1 MHWNCHIKLQRS
13 QKSNDI
19 KFTFFCRRG
28 CVGFVSQEGSEEKE
42 EVGLVRDALG
52 NARTALSFIL
62 LITPAWVASTKILH
76 CWHSFPPVPGLNA
89 IGFNY
94 LSKGGKFYRLRA
106 IPWGILHL
114 FVTFSFTLDRC
125 LRLYLTKWTNHSLL
139 EPGQWGEPFEA
150 VKIISGG
157 GGSGGWVRSDARLL
171 VVPVMGGHKSASC
184 NGQHLGG
191 RQCTKIFL
199 SYHSHLKIIIQTVHA
214 RKIFALCNQQ
224 DLQNI
229 PYHASSNCRDG
240 GVVRCMCFLY
250 FSLLAPTMLPPHWP
264 PSEIKSKDTTKTQK
278 IPSSHSIYLENLNVV
293 QDCQYLKTS
302 IYSIKKFL
310 INFKTVGFHLLTPGA
325 SGAVA

>member
-1 MHWNCHIKLQRS
+1 MTHLRYTAECSDCITNCINSMHWNCHIKLQKS
-13 QKSNDI
+13 PSNDI

-28 CVGFVSQEGSEEKE
+28 CVEFVSQEGSEEKE

-240 GVVRCMCFLY
+240 GVARCMCFFCTFPCSDQQGFQVKPRY
-250 FSLLAPTMLPPHWP
+250 HKHTKNTCFSFNL
-264 PSEIKSKDTTKTQK
+264 SRKFKCGTKF
-278 IPSSHSIYLENLNVV
+278 EN
-293 QDCQYLKTS
+293 
-302 IYSIKKFL
+302 
-310 INFKTVGFHLLTPGA
+310 
-325 SGAVA
+325 